1 MSKKLSV
8 PKILAKYG
16 CNIYNILNFAAL
28 THSYTT
34 SAAAAA
40 AAATTF
46 VLRPFIQVNPGQLAP
61 DT

>member
-1 MSKKLSV
+1 VRKKLSV

-28 THSYTT
+28 THSHTT
-34 SAAAAA
+34 SAAAA